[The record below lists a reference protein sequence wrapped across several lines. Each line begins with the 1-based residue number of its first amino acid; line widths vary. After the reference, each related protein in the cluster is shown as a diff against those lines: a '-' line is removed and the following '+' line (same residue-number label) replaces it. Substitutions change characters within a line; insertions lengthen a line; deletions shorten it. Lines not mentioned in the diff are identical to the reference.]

1 MEITESE
8 IRVNFPDANFF
19 RFQDCQGY
27 KNIQNHFKEM
37 DLCWYHQAEDILYL
51 IELKN
56 WGDNT
61 LIEEN
66 DSSITKEEIIKI
78 KKGISDA
85 RINNLF
91 KKSLDSLSMFMSLLL
106 KKPYATNIQ
115 NCIPFEINQETSIK
129 LLSIINWKS
138 TDVTYI
144 SNINAE
150 YKSRLR
156 PYAKLYNINT
166 YMVLTKEQASKIFN
180 WIT

>member
-1 MEITESE
+1 MTESA
-8 IRVNFPDANFF
+8 ITVNFPDNNFF

-27 KNIQNHFKEM
+27 RNIQNHFKEM
-37 DLCWYHQAEDILYL
+37 DLCWYHQTEDTLYL

-66 DSSITKEEIIKI
+66 DPSITKEEIIKN

-91 KKSLDSLSMFMSLLL
+91 KKSIDSLSMFMCLLL
-106 KKPYATNIQ
+106 KKPYANNIQ
-115 NCIPFEINQETSIK
+115 NCIPFEISPETKIK
-129 LLSIINWKS
+129 FLSIINWTS
-138 TDVTYI
+138 TDITYI
-144 SNINAE
+144 SNINTE
-150 YKSRLR
+150 YKSRFK
-156 PYAKLYNINT
+156 PYARLYNINT